1 MDNNLAVAGSVSA
14 GTLSSG
20 QGIFASATLNVTALL
35 GNGTNGADG
44 VHGNT
49 DTGNAVRATA
59 TDTGTGVLAR
69 SFGSRPA
76 GQFDAE
82 ADGTALLA
90 RSFGTSSAGQFDAE
104 AGGIGLLARSFGT
117 GLAGE
122 LVGDVLVNG
131 NFSATGT
138 KNLLQAHPSDP
149 GKKIVYV
156 ALEAARPGPMCV
168 APASSRTARRCWRCR
183 SISGWSPR
191 TTG

>member
-14 GTLSSG
+14 GTVSRG

-59 TDTGTGVLAR
+59 TDTGTGV
-69 SFGSRPA
+69 
-76 GQFDAE
+76 
-82 ADGTALLA
+82 LA